1 MTGLYTD
8 AFLESLG
15 AHIGDLAEN
24 WGLSPK
30 TSVRLLNISE
40 NATFRLDDPE
50 AATPIVVR
58 VHRPGYHDADEIA
71 SELAWIEALREAGA
85 VETPAIIPGVNGE
98 CVARFEHDG
107 KLRHAVAFAWMAGEE
122 PPADARL
129 AEGFGRLGAI
139 SARLHGHV
147 RAWTPP
153 PGFIRK
159 RWSYETTI
167 GTAPHW
173 GDWRAA
179 DGLDARDIAL
189 LERLRETLRARLAA
203 YGHGADRFGL
213 VHADL
218 RLANLLV
225 EDDRLGVIDF
235 DDCGFGW
242 FAYDFAAAISFLEH
256 EPWIPDLQ
264 AAWLEGY
271 AEVAPPP
278 PETEAMMPHLIMLRR
293 LLLTAWIASHAE
305 TPTARELIAQGYTR
319 GTVELAERHLARF

>member
-1 MTGLYTD
+1 MAGLYTD
-8 AFLESLG
+8 AFLEALG
-15 AHIGDLAEN
+15 AHVSDLAGG
-24 WGLSPK
+24 WGLSPR
-30 TSVRLLNISE
+30 TRARLLNISE

-50 AATPIVVR
+50 AAAPVVVR
-58 VHRPGYHDADEIA
+58 VHRPGYHSAAEIA
-71 SELAWIEALREAGA
+71 SELAWIDALREAGA
-85 VETPAIIPGVNGE
+85 VETPAILDRADGDRI
-98 CVARFEHDG
+98 ARFEHDG
-107 KLRHAVAFAWMAGEE
+107 EVRRAVGFAWMDGAE

-139 SARLHGHV
+139 SARLHRHV

-153 PGFIRK
+153 PCFVRK
-159 RWSYETTI
+159 RWTYETTI
-167 GTAPHW
+167 GPAPHW

-179 DGLDARDIAL
+179 DGLDPQAIAL
-189 LERLRETLRARLAA
+189 LDRLRETLRARLAA
-203 YGHGADRFGL
+203 YGEGPDRFGL

-225 EDDRLGVIDF
+225 EGDHLGVIDF

-271 AEVAPPP
+271 RMVAPLPP
-278 PETEAMMPHLIMLRR
+278 GTEAMLPDLVMLRR

-305 TPTARELIAQGYTR
+305 TPTARELVAQGYTR
-319 GTVELAERHLARF
+319 GTVELAERHLAQV